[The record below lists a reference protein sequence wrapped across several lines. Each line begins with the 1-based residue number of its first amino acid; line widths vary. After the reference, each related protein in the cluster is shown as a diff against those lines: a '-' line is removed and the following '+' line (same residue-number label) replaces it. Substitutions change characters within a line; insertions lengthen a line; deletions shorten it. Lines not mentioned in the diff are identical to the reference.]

1 MTATT
6 AQTGTA
12 ERWGPLWGAR
22 PQDWAATEEQQA
34 PTYEDAIGHVGIE
47 SGSHVLEVGC
57 GSGVFLRMA
66 ADRGASVAGLDAS
79 PALLEIARSRVP
91 EADLRVGDLQFLP
104 YADDTFDLVAGFN
117 AFFFADD
124 IVAALREAARVA
136 KPGAPV
142 VIQVWGRP
150 DRCDLEG
157 MKHEVAEFLPPPD
170 PNAVRGSE
178 LWEPG
183 VLEALVSAAGL
194 APTDAFDCAWAY
206 EYPDEDAL
214 VRGML
219 SAGGLALVQ
228 EARGD
233 DAVGRAVV
241 RGLAGCRTADGGYS
255 VANEWHFVVA
265 RA

>member
-1 MTATT
+1 MSATASVGSS
-6 AQTGTA
+6 AK
-12 ERWGPLWGAR
+12 WGPLWGAR
-22 PQDWAATEEQQA
+22 ARDWAETEEQQA
-34 PTYEDAIGHVGIE
+34 PTYEAAIRRVGIDA
-47 SGSHVLEVGC
+47 GARVLEVAC
-57 GSGVFLRMA
+57 GSGVFLKLA
-66 ADRGASVAGLDAS
+66 ADRGAEVHGLDAS
-79 PALLEIARSRVP
+79 EALVELARSRVP
-91 EADLRVGDLQFLP
+91 GADLRVGDLQALP
-104 YADDTFDLVAGFN
+104 YTDDSFDLVAGFN